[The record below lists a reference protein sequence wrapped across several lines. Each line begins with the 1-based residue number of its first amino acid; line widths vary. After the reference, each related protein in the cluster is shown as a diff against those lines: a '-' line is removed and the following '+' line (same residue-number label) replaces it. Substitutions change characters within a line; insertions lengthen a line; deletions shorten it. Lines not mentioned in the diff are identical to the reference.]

1 MADTKKAKETHISL
15 DLNEVLTISST
26 DHPETSIIIK
36 NSKGTLMVTLD
47 DTQNEKKS
55 KIGRKE

>member
-1 MADTKKAKETHISL
+1 MADTKKSKETHISL

-26 DHPETSIIIK
+26 DHPGTSIIIK